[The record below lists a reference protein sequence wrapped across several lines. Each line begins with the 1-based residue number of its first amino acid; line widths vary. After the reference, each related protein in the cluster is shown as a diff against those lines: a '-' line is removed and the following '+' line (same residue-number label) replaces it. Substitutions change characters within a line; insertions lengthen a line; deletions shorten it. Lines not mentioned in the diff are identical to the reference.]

1 MKQKYAKLRGA
12 LKSHG
17 IEQIDVAEALE
28 RSVCYVSH
36 RYTGREPWKQD
47 EMYKMME
54 LINEPFERIHE
65 FFPPGGIEKN
75 VTKTAERATIVY
87 QLVPVEAER

>member
-12 LKSHG
+12 LKSLG
-17 IEQIDVAEALE
+17 IEQIDVAEALG
-28 RSVCYVSH
+28 RSTCYVSH

-54 LINEPFERIHE
+54 LINEPVERIHE
-65 FFPPGGIEKN
+65 FFPPDGIEKKSA
-75 VTKTAERATIVY
+75 KTAERAAIFY